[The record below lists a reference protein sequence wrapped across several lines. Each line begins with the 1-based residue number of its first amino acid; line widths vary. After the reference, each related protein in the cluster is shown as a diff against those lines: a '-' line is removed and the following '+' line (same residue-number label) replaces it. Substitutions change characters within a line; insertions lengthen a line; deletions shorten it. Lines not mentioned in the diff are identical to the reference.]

1 MNNTLPTFFEVQK
14 TKQQNEID
22 RLKGL
27 PFTSL
32 GNTITDTHFLKVVK
46 AMQPS
51 QFQQERLVALCVEYN
66 ALTHEQQV
74 AQNEAHLSAEDDF
87 AVFTDEHGIAIIQH
101 DPTYTTF
108 KALGYDG
115 VEMITRTML

>member
-32 GNTITDTHFLKVVK
+32 GNTITDTHYHKIVRDI
-46 AMQPS
+46 QPS
-51 QFQQERLVALCVEYN
+51 EFMQEQLMQACMDFN
-66 ALTHEQQV
+66 ALTGEQQ
-74 AQNEAHLSAEDDF
+74 AQRTVAHLAADEDFCIFVEDGY
-87 AVFTDEHGIAIIQH
+87 AVVQH
-101 DPTYTTF
+101 EPTYT
-108 KALGYDG
+108 KYRILGYDALQKFT
-115 VEMITRTML
+115 VTYL